1 MSFHSYV
8 NKRASVLR
16 ENFQYLVIL
25 FTYMC
30 VKQPDFAVSLVESIL
45 IVDISSNSGHFMC
58 F

>member
-1 MSFHSYV
+1 MSFCSYV
-8 NKRASVLR
+8 NKRASVSR
-16 ENFQYLVIL
+16 ENFQYLVTL

-30 VKQPDFAVSLVESIL
+30 VKQPNFVIVLIESIL

>member
-1 MSFHSYV
+1 MSFCSYV

-16 ENFQYLVIL
+16 ENFQYLVTL

-30 VKQPDFAVSLVESIL
+30 VKQPNSVIVLIESIL
-45 IVDISSNSGHFMC
+45 IVDISSNFGHFMC

>member
-1 MSFHSYV
+1 M

-16 ENFQYLVIL
+16 ENFQYLVTL

-30 VKQPDFAVSLVESIL
+30 VKQPDFTVSLVASIL
-45 IVDISSNSGHFMC
+45 IVVLSSNTGHFMC

>member
-16 ENFQYLVIL
+16 ENFQYLVTL

-30 VKQPDFAVSLVESIL
+30 VKQPDFAVSLVASIL
-45 IVDISSNSGHFMC
+45 IVVLLSNTGHFMC